1 MKHNQGGV
9 KTSVV
14 VLSVILL
21 GVSAWFNQAHAQSET
36 VVLQTQQSS
45 SNTIKSV

>member
-9 KTSVV
+9 KISVV

-21 GVSAWFNQAHAQSET
+21 GVSAWFNQAHGEPQS
-36 VVLQTQQSS
+36 VVLK
-45 SNTIKSV
+45 NK